1 MSRGQYSQRC
11 VDVMK
16 TKLLGLLRWSSLS
29 RSRHNFQLSW
39 LPRRSV
45 SFAAASKWDA
55 SLLYHPI
62 DPDLDAET
70 LGKQLVSLVH
80 EGRYGAADRL
90 RYRLMDGDVRIEQH
104 TVYESAALA
113 ALQLSDPEKRMSDF
127 TVWSTL
133 VPDKDN
139 PCTTPHVFRDT
150 RTALLLQGSPSMDLP
165 LVERFG
171 IITVAKG
178 YRKYFPNIARVVT
191 SFAPTA
197 KHMINFFL
205 EAGERATEYAR
216 HYHPDEAKETSQW
229 FRQAGVEISAHT
241 GKLGVALD
249 LLKLKRDFLMP
260 DSTYELM
267 LLKLIE
273 SQKQGG
279 KGAPVTNPSNSVELV
294 HKLQLR
300 DSRARRGLNDTNGKS
315 TRQVNMEGLA
325 TVNQKNKGAILL

>member
-1 MSRGQYSQRC
+1 
-11 VDVMK
+11 MK
-16 TKLLGLLRWSSLS
+16 TKPVGLLRWSSLS
-29 RSRHNFQLSW
+29 RSRHHFQLSW

-45 SFAAASKWDA
+45 AFTAAAKWDA

-62 DPDLDAET
+62 NFHIDAKI

-90 RYRLMDGDVRIEQH
+90 RYQLMDGDVGIEQH
-104 TVYESAALA
+104 TVYEIAALA
-113 ALQLSDPEKRMSDF
+113 ALQLSDPEKRMTDF
-127 TVWSTL
+127 TGWSTL

-139 PCTTPHVFRDT
+139 PCTTSHVFRDT
-150 RTALLLQGSPSMDLP
+150 RTALLLQGSPSLDLP

-197 KHMINFFL
+197 KHIINFFL
-205 EAGERATEYAR
+205 EAGERATEYTR
-216 HYHPDEAKETSQW
+216 HYHPEEAKETSQW
-229 FRQAGVEISAHT
+229 FRQAGVEISAHA
-241 GKLGVALD
+241 GKLGVALN

-279 KGAPVTNPSNSVELV
+279 KGAPVISPSNSVELV

-300 DSRARRGLNDTNGKS
+300 DARARRGLNDTNGKS
-315 TRQVNMEGLA
+315 TRQVIMGGAVTLKLE
-325 TVNQKNKGAILL
+325 NKGAILS